1 MVPSNRGARPVSRRT
16 PRADAVRNRARVL
29 DAAHAAFTADG
40 PDVSLDE
47 IARRAGVGAGTV
59 HRHFPTRAALV
70 DAVLAASVT
79 QLVER
84 AQGLAGADDA
94 VAALFEFLHE
104 LVASGAAAHDLAD
117 RLRPSAGDLDTA
129 LREPVAALDHVLAE
143 LLERGQLAGGV
154 RTDVDA
160 ADLSA
165 VVAAAH
171 AAYLHHSGGPPAV
184 RLVLDGLRLR

>member
-1 MVPSNRGARPVSRRT
+1 
-16 PRADAVRNRARVL
+16 VL

-70 DAVLAASVT
+70 DAVLATSVT

-84 AQGLAGADDA
+84 ARGLVDADDA
-94 VAALFEFLHE
+94 VAAFFEFLHE

-117 RLRPSAGDLDTA
+117 RLRPSVGDLDAA
-129 LREPVAALDHVLAE
+129 LREPVAALDDVLAE
-143 LLERGQLAGGV
+143 LLGRAQLAGGV
-154 RTDVDA
+154 RADVDA

-171 AAYLHHSGGPPAV
+171 AAHVHRHGGVPAV
-184 RLVLDGLRLR
+184 RLVLDGLRPR